1 MKWKSKELPL
11 GSFFVMKGFLRLT
24 GPMGRRVLKVLR
36 FDGPSARGLWYR
48 HWTRLRREGSEGSE
62 GSACLRQAG
71 SKGGGIALRVHSEHD
86 WQEQRDAPIIVSRF
100 PFRGDEFYNS
110 APRNGEPYNRASPVG
125 NAPLLPTASPP
136 EGEILAVL
144 CLVLFMRVKA
154 ERRANFPLRGK
165 SPQGN
170 RGAFP
175 SGVSPVVRFS
185 RRRHV
190 YSSPHSGDTITLSPE
205 RAVKPPNPPTEGR
218 SIFRTFRARRA
229 LNLGRKAVPLT

>member
-24 GPMGRRVLKVLR
+24 SPMGRRVLKYDSR
-36 FDGPSARGLWYR
+36 FAAEGCGIAIGHACGVHSEHDLKEQSDAQIIVSRFPFRG
-48 HWTRLRREGSEGSE
+48 EGSEGSKDSE
-62 GSACLRQAG
+62 G

-144 CLVLFMRVKA
+144 CLVLFMRIKA

-185 RRRHV
+185 LPKAAYILIAVRRYH
-190 YSSPHSGDTITLSPE
+190 
-205 RAVKPPNPPTEGR
+205 NPQRR
-218 SIFRTFRARRA
+218 SRCQTSEPSDRRPV
-229 LNLGRKAVPLT
+229 NL